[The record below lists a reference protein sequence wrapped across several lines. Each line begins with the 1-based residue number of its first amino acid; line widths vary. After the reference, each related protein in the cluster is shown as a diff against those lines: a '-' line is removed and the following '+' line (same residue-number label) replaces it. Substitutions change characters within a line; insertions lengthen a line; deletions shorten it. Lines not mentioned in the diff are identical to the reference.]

1 MKITYVIVFVDIID
15 LAHVSFASFP
25 GELKSMDPQR
35 LAAHRAALSARR
47 TSAHGSES
55 YQTEEASRLCAL
67 GI

>member
-1 MKITYVIVFVDIID
+1 MDMID
-15 LAHVSFASFP
+15 LAHVSFAS

-47 TSAHGSES
+47 TSVKHCSES
-55 YQTEEASRLCAL
+55 FQTEEASRQIAPL